1 MKKILFILLLACT
14 FAACSKEE
22 EKYSTGGVTPIAF
35 RIYPDTYTA
44 EAGTVIKVKT
54 PVPTVHFAYYDEL
67 PGVPAENGMRLNSTN
82 IGEDNPMSLSFPYT
96 YENEY
101 YSLIQTDV
109 WSYEITVKELDK
121 PCKFGLRFGVNDCGI
136 PLGGGIMINY
146 VLSE

>member
-1 MKKILFILLLACT
+1 MKKILFML
-14 FAACSKEE
+14 FAALAFVACNNEE
-22 EKYSTGGVTPIAF
+22 EKYSTGGVVPIAF

-44 EAGTVIKVKT
+44 EAGTIIKIKT

-67 PGVPAENGMRLNSTN
+67 PGVPVEDGLRLNSTN
-82 IGEDNPMSLSFPYT
+82 IEEDDPASLSFPYT

-121 PCKFGLRFGVNDCGI
+121 PCKFGLRFGGNQ
-136 PLGGGIMINY
+136 GGIGLSGSIIINY